1 MTTIENFPADFRD
14 YIQNNTLVGI
24 KGGRERDSFLNI
36 WMVEVDQ
43 RFFARSWNKS
53 ERSWFTEFLTSGI
66 GQLKYGEKILDVRGR
81 QLSADDS
88 LQEKKYNLAYLK
100 KYDQQENM
108 FYVKGITQ
116 PEYSNYTIE
125 FST

>member
-1 MTTIENFPADFRD
+1 
-14 YIQNNTLVGI
+14 VGI

-66 GQLKYGEKILDVRGR
+66 GQLKYGEKILDVCGR
-81 QLSADDS
+81 QLSANDS
-88 LQEKKYNLAYLK
+88 LQEKINLAYLK
-100 KYDQQENM
+100 RYDQQENM

-116 PEYSNYTIE
+116 PEYSNYTME
-125 FST
+125 FFLEH